1 MNLFDFAMQMEL
13 EGKEYYEKL
22 KAETPIVGIQKI
34 FSILAADEQKHYEV
48 LYDMKLEVEMEMTDS
63 TALEQAKDI
72 FKFLQINEAQLGKL
86 RSKKDAY
93 QHAVLMEADSIK
105 LYEDI
110 ARQETENGNLDIV
123 PLVVKIIREEQEH
136 YNIMQNIH
144 DYNAAYER
152 MIPWREFSAIK
163 EFKSDE

>member
-48 LYDMKLEVEMEMTDS
+48 LYDMKLEAEKEMTDS

-72 FKFLQINEAQLGKL
+72 FKSLRITEGQLGKL
-86 RSKKDAY
+86 QSKKDAY
-93 QHAVLMEADSIK
+93 ERAVQMEADSIK

-110 ARQETENGNLDIV
+110 AKQESENGNMDIV

-144 DYNAAYER
+144 GYNDAYER
-152 MIPWREFSAIK
+152 MIPWREFSPIK
-163 EFKSDE
+163 KFKTN

>member
-13 EGKEYYEKL
+13 EGKKYYEKL

-86 RSKKDAY
+86 HSKKDAY
-93 QHAVLMEADSIK
+93 QQAVRMEADSIK